1 MCVVEKMSRDV
12 VMAIHKSIVIYLFD
26 YFLGDFVPTVTF
38 LPAGHMRS
46 ARPAGPKIA
55 FMFSVCVCV
64 CVCVCV
70 RPQISRALSYV
81 IPLLCHYSRER
92 SGSY

>member
-1 MCVVEKMSRDV
+1 MVQLRDLLL
-12 VMAIHKSIVIYLFD
+12 K
-26 YFLGDFVPTVTF
+26 
-38 LPAGHMRS
+38 
-46 ARPAGPKIA
+46 AGPKIA

-70 RPQISRALSYV
+70 RPQISCALSYV
-81 IPLLCHYSRER
+81 IPLLCHYSHER